1 MDVDRDNFEKKI
13 VRDKYIGS
21 RDSENIFEHFMFGKI
36 KRLPLRYFS
45 HYTFF
50 TKKKSLFSVIK
61 VRLRIRLTRSQY
73 HAEDVIDLDFR
84 DARSQLV
91 CISR

>member
-36 KRLPLRYFS
+36 KRLLLRYFS
-45 HYTFF
+45 HYM
-50 TKKKSLFSVIK
+50 SLFYEKKVSV
-61 VRLRIRLTRSQY
+61 
-73 HAEDVIDLDFR
+73 FR
-84 DARSQLV
+84 H
-91 CISR
+91 

>member
-36 KRLPLRYFS
+36 KRLPLQDQYFS
-45 HYTFF
+45 HYTSLFYE
-50 TKKKSLFSVIK
+50 KKSLFSVIK
-61 VRLRIRLTRSQY
+61 VRLRLSNTLN
-73 HAEDVIDLDFR
+73 E
-84 DARSQLV
+84 
-91 CISR
+91 